1 MTGIGF
7 LESLVTKSS
16 KVSVTTCTLTSVDG
30 AFNGGTEKP
39 RGDGV
44 LSFSI
49 TGAGTESGGD
59 SDGTDNF
66 FKGEGVTGESDGTCS
81 FGIPGTGGVAETAG
95 TVIVVKGGDGTLGES
110 GPPGPWGAVAIEGTV
125 VDLDGG
131 NKPGGTGVRGFIGH
145 LKIILFKDRSDAD
158 FILGRVK
165 FIRFVSDMIHT
176 HLLTNVTQDS
186 RKIVVWNI
194 FILYDNS
201 CIILGGIHND
211 MPQRCFGGLLHIDA
225 VLNCVKDII
234 GEELPTIHFIAIVG
248 SFLL

>member
-1 MTGIGF
+1 MMGTGF
-7 LESLVTKSS
+7 LESLTTKSS

-66 FKGEGVTGESDGTCS
+66 FKGEGVAGESDGAGF
-81 FGIPGTGGVAETAG
+81 FGVPGASTIGVTGVVVV
-95 TVIVVKGGDGTLGES
+95 VIEGGDSVLTEGT
-110 GPPGPWGAVAIEGTV
+110 PPGIFSEATEE
-125 VDLDGG
+125 LDGDDRALG
-131 NKPGGTGVRGFIGH
+131 NKFGGMGVGVFIGH
-145 LKIILFKDRSDAD
+145 LKIILFEHWSDAD
-158 FILGRVK
+158 FVIGCVK
-165 FIRFVSDMIHT
+165 LIGFVSDMVYT
-176 HLLTNVTQDS
+176 HLFTNTSQGS
-186 RKIVVWNI
+186 REIVVWNV
-194 FILYDNS
+194 FILHDNS
-201 CIILGGIHND
+201 RVILSGIHND
-211 MPQRCFGGLLHIDA
+211 MPQRCFGWLLHSDT
-225 VLNCVKDII
+225 VLNCIKDVI